1 MYSEI
6 LSNIR
11 TKEDAWALEQ
21 ELDILL
27 DKLYSAKADEFSHA
41 LEHDVRS
48 NVALII
54 KSSIEKTRIDRDKY
68 LQGLKNE
75 LKKLKEI
82 QLTLAFEPTD
92 ATLEKIFL
100 WVRENVGEGIILDI
114 NYSKTI
120 SGGAVIIHKGK
131 YRDYSLKKL
140 IRNDLDN
147 NKQKVETMFAQ

>member
-6 LSNIR
+6 LANIR

-21 ELDILL
+21 EIDILL
-27 DKLYSAKADEFSHA
+27 NKLYSVKADEFSHA

-54 KSSIEKTRIDRDKY
+54 KSSIEKARIDRDKY

-100 WVRENVGEGIILDI
+100 WVRENVGKGIILDI

-147 NKQKVETMFAQ
+147 NKQKVETMFSQ

>member
-21 ELDILL
+21 EIDILL

-54 KSSIEKTRIDRDKY
+54 KSSIEKARIDRDKY

-100 WVRENVGEGIILDI
+100 WVRENVGKGIILDI

-120 SGGAVIIHKGK
+120 SGGAVIIHKGR

-147 NKQKVETMFAQ
+147 NKQKVETMLSQ

>member
-6 LSNIR
+6 LANIR

-21 ELDILL
+21 EIDILL
-27 DKLYSAKADEFSHA
+27 SKLYSTKADEFSHA

-54 KSSIEKTRIDRDKY
+54 KSSIEKARIDRDKY

-100 WVRENVGEGIILDI
+100 WVRENVGKGIILDI

-147 NKQKVETMFAQ
+147 NKQKIETMFSQ

>member
-1 MYSEI
+1 MYSDI
-6 LSNIR
+6 LTSIR

-21 ELDILL
+21 EIDILL
-27 DKLYSAKADEFSHA
+27 DKLYSVKADEFSHA

-54 KSSIEKTRIDRDKY
+54 KSSIEKARIDRDKY

-100 WVRENVGEGIILDI
+100 WVRENVGKGIILDL

-140 IRNDLDN
+140 IRNDLDT
-147 NKQKVETMFAQ
+147 NKQKVETMFSQ

>member
-21 ELDILL
+21 EIDILL
-27 DKLYSAKADEFSHA
+27 DRLYSSNQEDYGQA
-41 LEHDVRS
+41 LKRDVRS
-48 NVALII
+48 NIALII
-54 KSSIEKTRIDRDKY
+54 KSSIEKARIDRDKY
-68 LQGLKNE
+68 LQGLKTE

-92 ATLEKIFL
+92 AIIEKILL

>member
-21 ELDILL
+21 EIDILL
-27 DKLYSAKADEFSHA
+27 NKLYSAKADEFSHA

-54 KSSIEKTRIDRDKY
+54 KSSIEKARIDRDKY

-100 WVRENVGEGIILDI
+100 WVRENVGKGIILDI

-147 NKQKVETMFAQ
+147 NKQKVETMFSQ

>member
-21 ELDILL
+21 EIDILL
-27 DKLYSAKADEFSHA
+27 NKLYSAKADEFSHA

-54 KSSIEKTRIDRDKY
+54 KSSIEKARIDRDKY

-100 WVRENVGEGIILDI
+100 WVRENVGKGIILDI

-120 SGGAVIIHKGK
+120 SGGAVIINKGK

-147 NKQKVETMFAQ
+147 NKQKVETMFSQ

>member
-21 ELDILL
+21 EIDILL
-27 DKLYSAKADEFSHA
+27 NKLYSAKADEFSHA

-100 WVRENVGEGIILDI
+100 WVRENVGKGIILDI

-147 NKQKVETMFAQ
+147 NKQKVETMFSQ

>member
-6 LSNIR
+6 LANIR

-54 KSSIEKTRIDRDKY
+54 KSSIEKAKIDRDKY
-68 LQGLKNE
+68 LQRLKNE

>member
-21 ELDILL
+21 EIDILL
-27 DKLYSAKADEFSHA
+27 NKLYSAKADEFSHA

-54 KSSIEKTRIDRDKY
+54 KSSIEKARIDRDKY

-100 WVRENVGEGIILDI
+100 WVRENVGKGIILDI
-114 NYSKTI
+114 NYSKTL

-147 NKQKVETMFAQ
+147 NKQKVETMFSQ

>member
-21 ELDILL
+21 EIDILL
-27 DKLYSAKADEFSHA
+27 NKLYSAKADEFSHA

-54 KSSIEKTRIDRDKY
+54 KSSIEKARIDRDKY

-100 WVRENVGEGIILDI
+100 WVRENVGKGIILDI
-114 NYSKTI
+114 NYSKTL

-147 NKQKVETMFAQ
+147 NKQKVETMFFQ

>member
-6 LSNIR
+6 IANIR

-21 ELDILL
+21 EIDILL
-27 DKLYSAKADEFSHA
+27 NKLYSAKADEFSHA

-54 KSSIEKTRIDRDKY
+54 KSSIEKARIDRDKY

-100 WVRENVGEGIILDI
+100 WVRENVGKGIILDI

-147 NKQKVETMFAQ
+147 NKQKVETMFSK

>member
-6 LSNIR
+6 LANIR

-54 KSSIEKTRIDRDKY
+54 KSSIEKARIDRDKY